1 MLRILYA
8 AAASAAL
15 FTSSAIAAPGATG
28 HSHGHGGSQSHA
40 HESFS
45 AGEPGDPKKPA
56 RTVKVV
62 MREDGKKM
70 LFEPARIEVRRGEQ
84 IRFVLDN
91 AGAKDHEF
99 VLATVKENKKHGEQ
113 MRKNPEM
120 EHDDPNAKK
129 LAAALSGE
137 LVWKFT
143 KKGTFEYACL
153 IPGHYEAGMHGK
165 VIVK

>member
-1 MLRILYA
+1 MFKTLYA
-8 AAASAAL
+8 AAFGAAL
-15 FTSSAIAAPGATG
+15 FTSSAIAAPGAAG
-28 HSHGHGGSQSHA
+28 HSHGHGGGQGHA

-56 RTVKVV
+56 RTIKII

-84 IRFVLDN
+84 VRFVLDN
-91 AGAKDHEF
+91 AGTEDHEF
-99 VLATVKENKKHGEQ
+99 VLATVKENKKHAEQ
-113 MRKNPEM
+113 MKKNPGM
-120 EHDDPNAKK
+120 EHDDPNGKR
-129 LAAALSGE
+129 LAIAHTAE
-137 LVWKFT
+137 IVWKFT

-153 IPGHYEAGMHGK
+153 IPGHYEAGMYGT